1 MASHV
6 DMAGHVCVVTG
17 ATAGIGLATARAL
30 AQRGATVILVAR
42 NPQKG
47 QRTIKRIRQATGNP
61 DVDFIQADLSSLAE
75 VRAVAETIKRSY
87 DRLDV
92 LVNNVGSFFAQRR
105 LSADGFEM
113 TLALNYLGVYLL
125 SRRLLDALK
134 ASAPARIVNVAS
146 DVHRQGRIH
155 FENLGLEGT
164 YGLMKA
170 YAQSKLAL
178 VLFTYELAR
187 RLERADEPRVTVNAV
202 HPGLVA
208 TDIWKGDG
216 WWSPLADLLDPLF
229 KLLVRSP
236 EKGAETVVYLA
247 ASPEVAGVSGKYF
260 FDRGPV
266 RSSPASYDGETAR
279 RLWAVSAE
287 LVGLEA

>member
-1 MASHV
+1 MT
-6 DMAGHVCVVTG
+6 DQLCVVTG
-17 ATAGIGLATARAL
+17 ATAGIGLATTRAL
-30 AQRGATVILVAR
+30 AQRGATVVLVAR

-47 QRTIKRIRQATGNP
+47 ERTIARLRQATGNP

-75 VRAVAETIKRSY
+75 VRDVVASLKRSY

-125 SRRLLDALK
+125 TRRLLDALK

-155 FENLGLEGT
+155 FENLGLAGA

-260 FDRGPV
+260 FDQEPV
-266 RSSPASYDGETAR
+266 RSSPASYDEETAR

-287 LVGLEA
+287 LVGLDA